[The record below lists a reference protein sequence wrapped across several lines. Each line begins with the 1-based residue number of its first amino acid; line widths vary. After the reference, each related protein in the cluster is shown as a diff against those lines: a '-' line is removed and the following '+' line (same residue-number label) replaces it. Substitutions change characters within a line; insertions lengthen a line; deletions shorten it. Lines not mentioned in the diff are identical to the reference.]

1 MDEERQRQN
10 KKEPTGMSRD
20 EFAKMLAGVINDSY
34 DLAFKLVKRECNESS
49 SHIC

>member
-20 EFAKMLAGVINDSY
+20 AFLEKFVKMIN
-34 DLAFKLVKRECNESS
+34 C
-49 SHIC
+49 